1 VELEHTIQA
10 AEILNDSRIE
20 YIDILQ
26 NKDCGSVT
34 RVQGKVEEFISLHQ
48 HESLIAFTDGA
59 MTENGKGSS
68 ACILIPLEVGDSVIE
83 ASQVHSLMTC
93 SLEAE
98 MAAIASAMECAVEYN
113 THTELRKQREKLFIL
128 TDCKSAIN
136 CIA

>member
-1 VELEHTIQA
+1 MELEHTIQA